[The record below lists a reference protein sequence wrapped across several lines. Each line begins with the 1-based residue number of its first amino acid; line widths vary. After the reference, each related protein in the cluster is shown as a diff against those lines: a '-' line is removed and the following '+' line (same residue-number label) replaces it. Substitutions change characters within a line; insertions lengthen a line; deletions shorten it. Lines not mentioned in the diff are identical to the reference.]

1 MNPGIVIKKS
11 NLSCDQRTGHQYYAH
26 TDQGI
31 IYGSTYR
38 IVKNKV
44 ERAGAGPWVLPKDE
58 PRHIDPEH
66 EHDVHFSGEELEG

>member
-31 IYGSTYR
+31 IYGSTEA
-38 IVKNKV
+38 IVQRKV
-44 ERAGAGPWVLPKDE
+44 KRSGAGPWVLPKDK
-58 PRHIDPEH
+58 PREIDPEH
-66 EHDVHFSGEELEG
+66 EHDVPF